1 MALVTIGVKGVKFGA
16 LAGDGGPGTALT
28 SLGFTSKGTL
38 SFNEDAPTKKLVE
51 IEEDTDPLAV
61 FKRPAPRT
69 ITLSLAAPDLDTLAR
84 LRGGTVTPGTSGA
97 DDKYEETGPVSAIG
111 TLEIEP
117 EKGFKKITY
126 NHVSIDARFNGGLG
140 ADQELLLVLEV
151 DILKSPK
158 ADTPTVVI
166 TAAPSS

>member
-1 MALVTIGVKGVKFGA
+1 MALVTIGVKGVKFGE
-16 LAGDGGPGTALT
+16 LAVDGGPGTALT

-117 EKGFKKITY
+117 EQGFKKITY
-126 NHVSIDARFNGGLG
+126 SHVSIDARFNGGLG

-158 ADTPTVVI
+158 EDTPTTVI
-166 TAAPSS
+166 TAAG